1 VEADIQN
8 VLRPRTPD
16 MRCRPAR
23 VHHGLA
29 VLLATCLA
37 TVGLLAT
44 GMSVAHAH
52 DELGSTSPEAG
63 ATLDAAPVQVELG
76 FSGEI
81 QQLGTEVVVTSD
93 DGSTV
98 SDGAVRIDGTTAVQ
112 PLTAD
117 LPAGRYT
124 VDWRAISADGHPLSG
139 TFTFTVAGGA
149 PAGAA
154 ASSSAPSPATP
165 DVGEASAA
173 GPASSSSN
181 GLWIA
186 AVATGVLLVAA
197 LVAVRPLRRRS

>member
-1 VEADIQN
+1 VDADIRN
-8 VLRPRTPD
+8 VRRPRMPD

-23 VHHGLA
+23 VRRGLA
-29 VLLATCLA
+29 VLLAACLA

-52 DELGSTSPEAG
+52 DELLSTSPEAG
-63 ATLDAAPVQVELG
+63 ETLDAAPAQVELG
-76 FSGEI
+76 LSGEI
-81 QQLGTEVVVTSD
+81 QQLGTQVVVTSG

-98 SDGAVRIDGTTAVQ
+98 SDGAARMDGATVVQ
-112 PLTAD
+112 PLTAG

-124 VDWRAISADGHPLSG
+124 VDWRATSADGHPLSD

-154 ASSSAPSPATP
+154 ASSTAPAPATP
-165 DVGEASAA
+165 DVGAASAA

-181 GLWIA
+181 SPWIA
-186 AVATGVLLVAA
+186 VVATGVLLVAA
-197 LVAVRPLRRRS
+197 FVAVRPLRRRS